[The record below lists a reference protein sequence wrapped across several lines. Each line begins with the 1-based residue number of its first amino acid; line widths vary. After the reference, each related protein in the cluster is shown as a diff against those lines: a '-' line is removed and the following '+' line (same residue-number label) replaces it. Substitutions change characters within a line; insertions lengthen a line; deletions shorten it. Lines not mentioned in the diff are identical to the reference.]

1 MLLTYKEIATF
12 TAGSH
17 ISRIQQSADGPA
29 FRFYATEQFLVDDWQ
44 SAIVSAEKEQWV
56 KTHQDVVITLKGD
69 VVISLIHGKAVRVS
83 TENAGRILGNN
94 YVKVDVDTSRID
106 AAWFLWHFNE
116 STEGRRQRIQTT
128 RGSTVV
134 QRIAVNE
141 LKKFYRYPSATRAA
155 KAMGGALSG
164 SARKTLLS
172 AADCRP
178 ERTTDPEPT
187 QWYDLTYYV
196 TLCDENNRKNHVSP
210 D

>member
-1 MLLTYKEIATF
+1 MNAAHLQGNSYVYGRLAHQPYPE
-12 TAGSH
+12 
-17 ISRIQQSADGPA
+17 SADGSA

-56 KTHQDVVITLKGD
+56 KTHQDVVLAQKGD

-116 STEGRRQRIQTT
+116 SPEGRRQRIQTT
-128 RGSTVV
+128 CGSTVV

-141 LKKFYRYPSATRAA
+141 LKNFTVTLPPLAQQKT
-155 KAMGGALSG
+155 MGGSIWRREKNAFISSG
-164 SARKTLLS
+164 L
-172 AADCRP
+172 P
-178 ERTTDPEPT
+178 P
-187 QWYDLTYYV
+187 
-196 TLCDENNRKNHVSP
+196 
-210 D
+210 